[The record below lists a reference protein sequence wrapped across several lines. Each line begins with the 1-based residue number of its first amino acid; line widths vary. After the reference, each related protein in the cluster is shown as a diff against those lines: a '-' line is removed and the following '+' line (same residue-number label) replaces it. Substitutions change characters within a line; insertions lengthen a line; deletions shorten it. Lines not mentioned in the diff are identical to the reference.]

1 MPNLDPWI
9 NQFENDE
16 RITTI
21 AITTTLEEEKNRF
34 ENYLLFVR
42 TECQKA
48 IERNSH
54 QHSTFLQRYQKIIE
68 MIDWWT
74 FDREN
79 EEKGN
84 SKNSNTCGFT
94 NDSNQ

>member
-9 NQFENDE
+9 NQFENDQG
-16 RITTI
+16 ITAI
-21 AITTTLEEEKNRF
+21 ATTTLEEEINKF

-48 IERNSH
+48 IECNSH
-54 QHSTFLQRYQKIIE
+54 QNPTFLEHYQNIIE

-74 FDREN
+74 FDREK
-79 EEKGN
+79 EDKGN
-84 SKNSNTCGFT
+84 SKICNMCGFT
-94 NDSNQ
+94 N

>member
-9 NQFENDE
+9 NQFENDQG
-16 RITTI
+16 ITTI
-21 AITTTLEEEKNRF
+21 ATTTTLEEEEKNKF

-54 QHSTFLQRYQKIIE
+54 QNPTFLEHYQNIIE
-68 MIDWWT
+68 MIDWCT
-74 FDREN
+74 FDRKN
-79 EEKGN
+79 EDKGN
-84 SKNSNTCGFT
+84 SKNYNMCDFT
-94 NDSNQ
+94 N

>member
-1 MPNLDPWI
+1 MSNLDNRTNP
-9 NQFENDE
+9 FENNQG
-16 RITTI
+16 ITTT
-21 AITTTLEEEKNRF
+21 ATTTLEEEKNKF

-42 TECQKA
+42 TECQKT

-54 QHSTFLQRYQKIIE
+54 QYPIILEYYQNIIE

-79 EEKGN
+79 KDKGN
-84 SKNSNTCGFT
+84 SRNCNMCGFT
-94 NDSNQ
+94 N

>member
-1 MPNLDPWI
+1 MSNLDPWK
-9 NQFENDE
+9 NQFENE
-16 RITTI
+16 QGITTI
-21 AITTTLEEEKNRF
+21 ATTTLEEEKNKF

-42 TECQKA
+42 TECKKT
-48 IERNSH
+48 IESNSH
-54 QHSTFLQRYQKIIE
+54 QHPTFLEHYQKIIE

-84 SKNSNTCGFT
+84 SNICNMCGFT
-94 NDSNQ
+94 N

>member
-1 MPNLDPWI
+1 MSNLDNRTNP
-9 NQFENDE
+9 FENNQG
-16 RITTI
+16 ITTI
-21 AITTTLEEEKNRF
+21 ETTTTLEEEKNIF

-48 IERNSH
+48 IERNSY
-54 QHSTFLQRYQKIIE
+54 QHPTFLEHYQKIVE

-79 EEKGN
+79 KDKGN
-84 SKNSNTCGFT
+84 SRNCNMCGFT
-94 NDSNQ
+94 N

>member
-9 NQFENDE
+9 NQFENDQG
-16 RITTI
+16 ITTI
-21 AITTTLEEEKNRF
+21 ATTTLEEEINKF

-48 IERNSH
+48 IECNSH
-54 QHSTFLQRYQKIIE
+54 QNTTFLEHYQNIIE

-74 FDREN
+74 FDR
-79 EEKGN
+79 K
-84 SKNSNTCGFT
+84 CG
-94 NDSNQ
+94 

>member
-9 NQFENDE
+9 NQFENDQG
-16 RITTI
+16 ITTI
-21 AITTTLEEEKNRF
+21 ATTTTLEEEINKF

-42 TECQKA
+42 TECQKT

-54 QHSTFLQRYQKIIE
+54 QYPTNLVHYQNIIE

-79 EEKGN
+79 EDKGN
-84 SKNSNTCGFT
+84 SRNRTNICGFT
-94 NDSNQ
+94 N

>member
-1 MPNLDPWI
+1 MPNLDTWK
-9 NQFENDE
+9 NQFENDQG
-16 RITTI
+16 ITTI
-21 AITTTLEEEKNRF
+21 ATTTTLEEEINKF

-42 TECQKA
+42 TECQKT
-48 IERNSH
+48 IEHNSH
-54 QHSTFLQRYQKIIE
+54 QYPAFLEHYQNIIE

-84 SKNSNTCGFT
+84 SKICNMCGFT
-94 NDSNQ
+94 N

>member
-1 MPNLDPWI
+1 MFEICQILITWI
-9 NQFENDE
+9 NPFENDQG
-16 RITTI
+16 ITII
-21 AITTTLEEEKNRF
+21 ATTTLEEEKNKF

-42 TECQKA
+42 TECQKT
-48 IERNSH
+48 IERKSH
-54 QHSTFLQRYQKIIE
+54 QHPTFLEHYQNIIE

-84 SKNSNTCGFT
+84 SKICNMCGFT
-94 NDSNQ
+94 N

>member
-9 NQFENDE
+9 NQFENDQG
-16 RITTI
+16 ITTV
-21 AITTTLEEEKNRF
+21 ATTTLEEEKNKF

-42 TECQKA
+42 TECQKT

-54 QHSTFLQRYQKIIE
+54 QHPTFLEQYQNIIE

-79 EEKGN
+79 EEKEN
-84 SKNSNTCGFT
+84 SKKLYTCGFT
-94 NDSNQ
+94 Y

>member
-9 NQFENDE
+9 NQFENDQGV
-16 RITTI
+16 TTI
-21 AITTTLEEEKNRF
+21 ATTTTLEEEEKNKF

-42 TECQKA
+42 TECQKT

-54 QHSTFLQRYQKIIE
+54 QHPTFLEHYQNVIE

-79 EEKGN
+79 EEKGIQ
-84 SKNSNTCGFT
+84 KL
-94 NDSNQ
+94 

>member
-1 MPNLDPWI
+1 MSNLDPWK
-9 NQFENDE
+9 NQFENE
-16 RITTI
+16 QGITTI
-21 AITTTLEEEKNRF
+21 ATTTLEEEKNKF

-42 TECQKA
+42 TECQKT
-48 IERNSH
+48 IEFNSH
-54 QHSTFLQRYQKIIE
+54 QHPTFLEHYQKIIE

-84 SKNSNTCGFT
+84 SNICNMCGFR
-94 NDSNQ
+94 N

>member
-9 NQFENDE
+9 NQFENDQG
-16 RITTI
+16 ITTI
-21 AITTTLEEEKNRF
+21 ATTTTLEEEKNKF

-48 IERNSH
+48 IEHNSH
-54 QHSTFLQRYQKIIE
+54 QNPTFLEHYQNIIE

-79 EEKGN
+79 DEDKGN
-84 SKNSNTCGFT
+84 PKNCNMCGFT
-94 NDSNQ
+94 N